1 MKVTIVLA
9 DDHPLTRKGVAACI
23 EEECE
28 DFQLLGEASDGEQAW
43 EMVQSLSPDIALLDI
58 RMPKADGIEI
68 ARRIKDAKL
77 RTRVIVLTS
86 FDSQQHVLAAL
97 GAGAKGFIVK
107 SSVANE
113 LTQCISRVMNGGV
126 YLDGS
131 IDGAFRERENN
142 VAIQP
147 LSPREREVLLNVSR
161 GFAVREVAEKLFI
174 TERTVHAHLTSVYSK
189 LEVRNKTEALIVCL
203 KNGEIL
209 LYELLEGEM
218 P

>member
-1 MKVTIVLA
+1 MKITIVLA

-23 EEECE
+23 DEEHEL
-28 DFQLLGEASDGEQAW
+28 FQLLGEASDGEQAW
-43 EMVQSLSPDIALLDI
+43 EMIQSLAPDIALLDI

-77 RTRVIVLTS
+77 TTRTVMLTS

-97 GAGAKGFIVK
+97 AAGAKGFIVK
-107 SSVANE
+107 SSVGNE
-113 LTQCISRVMNGGV
+113 LTQCIGRVMSGGV
-126 YLDGS
+126 YLDAS
-131 IDGAFRERENN
+131 IDGAFKERTDGLES
-142 VAIQP
+142 QP
-147 LSPREREVLLNVSR
+147 LSPREREVLLHVSR
-161 GFAVREVAEKLFI
+161 GFSVKEVAEKLYI

-189 LEVRNKTEALIVCL
+189 LDVRNKTEALIVCL
-203 KNGEIL
+203 KKGEIL